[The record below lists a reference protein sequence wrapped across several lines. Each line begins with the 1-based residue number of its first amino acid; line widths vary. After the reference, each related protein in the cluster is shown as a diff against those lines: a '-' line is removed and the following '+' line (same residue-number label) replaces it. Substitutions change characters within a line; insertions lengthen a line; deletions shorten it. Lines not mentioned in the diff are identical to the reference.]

1 MAILALLQVAAPFLL
16 ITVGEQDLPSSLTGI
31 LVATAPIFTF
41 LLAIR
46 LEREARAQG
55 PAIFGVALG
64 IVGVGLLLGIDAGG
78 GTDALIGGGMVVLAS
93 LGYALGAFYLR
104 HNLSDAPP
112 IGVVAS
118 AMGAS
123 ALMMA
128 PLAAVSFPSE
138 MPGLDTFGSLFVL
151 GVGGTGIAFVIFYTL
166 IAEVG
171 PTRSS
176 LVAYVAPG
184 FSVIYGVLLLDESF
198 TAATFAGLLLILGGS
213 WLAAE
218 GRAALATQESGHRAR
233 SAHTGGSSMN
243 TTTQNHEMTIRRA
256 DTGDA
261 LALGRLAQ
269 MDGTRYGG
277 TPVLVADVDGRIV
290 AALPLDGSRA
300 FADPFVR
307 TAQTVAML
315 RLRLEQLDAPQARQ
329 GVSRALRAVR
339 RRRRY
344 RAPASA

>member
-1 MAILALLQVAAPFLL
+1 MPSSIRAMTRRSWIQFLSLSAVWGASYLFIKVALEDVSPAMVVFVRTALASLVLLPFAIRSGALDALRGRPGTVAILALLQVAAPFLL
-16 ITVGEQDLPSSLTGI
+16 ISVGEQELSSSLTGI

-55 PAIFGVALG
+55 PAVFGVALG
-64 IVGVGLLLGIDAGG
+64 IAGVVLLLGIDAGG
-78 GTDALIGGGMVVLAS
+78 GSEALIGGLMVVLAS

-104 HNLSDAPP
+104 RNLSDAPP

-128 PLAAVSFPSE
+128 PLAAITFPSE
-138 MPGLDTFGSLFVL
+138 VPGLDTFGSLLAL
-151 GVGGTGIAFVIFYTL
+151 GVGGTGIAFLLFYML

-184 FSVIYGVLLLDESF
+184 FSVLYGVFLLDESF
-198 TAATFAGLLLILGGS
+198 TAATFAGLVLILGGS

-218 GRAALATQESGHRAR
+218 AR
-233 SAHTGGSSMN
+233 LPW
-243 TTTQNHEMTIRRA
+243 QPKR
-256 DTGDA
+256 
-261 LALGRLAQ
+261 
-269 MDGTRYGG
+269 
-277 TPVLVADVDGRIV
+277 VVAV
-290 AALPLDGSRA
+290 AAPPTPEA
-300 FADPFVR
+300 
-307 TAQTVAML
+307 
-315 RLRLEQLDAPQARQ
+315 AR
-329 GVSRALRAVR
+329 
-339 RRRRY
+339 
-344 RAPASA
+344 

>member
-1 MAILALLQVAAPFLL
+1 MTRRSWIQFFALAALWGASYLFIKVALEDISPAMIVFARTALASLVLLPFALHRGALDALRGRPGTVAILALLQVAAPFFL

-31 LVATAPIFTF
+31 LVATVPIFSF

-64 IVGVGLLLGIDAGG
+64 IGGVALLLGIDAGG
-78 GTDALIGGGMVVLAS
+78 GSAALIGGGMVVLAS

-104 HNLSDAPP
+104 RNLSDAQPV
-112 IGVVAS
+112 GVVAG

-128 PLAAVSFPSE
+128 PLAALSLPSE

-151 GVGGTGIAFVIFYTL
+151 GVGGTGIAFLLFYTL

-184 FSVIYGVLLLDESF
+184 FSVIYGVVLLDEPFS
-198 TAATFAGLLLILGGS
+198 AATFAGLVLILGGS

-218 GRAALATQESGHRAR
+218 GR
-233 SAHTGGSSMN
+233 
-243 TTTQNHEMTIRRA
+243 
-256 DTGDA
+256 
-261 LALGRLAQ
+261 
-269 MDGTRYGG
+269 
-277 TPVLVADVDGRIV
+277 
-290 AALPLDGSRA
+290 LPWQSK
-300 FADPFVR
+300 
-307 TAQTVAML
+307 
-315 RLRLEQLDAPQARQ
+315 
-329 GVSRALRAVR
+329 RAVR
-339 RRRRY
+339 VPA
-344 RAPASA
+344 APTPEVVR